1 MSTEQLFYST
11 GLEVFKYAIT
21 FALLYQTSRYLISP
35 HLLGKY
41 SKIYHTLQFGEQTYW
56 DSSIV
61 STIHAIIVS
70 YLALTAAYN
79 GSFWSSWPH
88 FELTLTS
95 PESHLALQ
103 VMTGYMIS
111 DGLTIFYYRKEKA
124 WQSMKTATLI
134 HHSVVTLIHFMIMTL
149 DFGHTFALIGTITE
163 ITTPLINNRWFLYT
177 SKEADS
183 NLYFY
188 NGISLVFM
196 WFVVRIVIAGPGSLI
211 PLYMNEESLE
221 WYHKLVFWTTYGLM
235 YPLQW
240 MWFIKLVK
248 GALKALDKDPK
259 KKD

>member
-1 MSTEQLFYST
+1 MNTEQLINST
-11 GLEVFKYAIT
+11 AHEVFKYAIS
-21 FALLYQTSRYLISP
+21 FALLFQTSRYLISP

-41 SKIYHTLQFGEQTYW
+41 SKIYHILQFDEKTYW

-79 GSFWSSWPH
+79 GNFWSSWPN
-88 FELTLTS
+88 FKVTLTS
-95 PESHLALQ
+95 PESHLTLQ
-103 VMTGYMIS
+103 VMTGYLIS

-124 WQSMKTATLI
+124 WQSIKTATLI
-134 HHSVVTLIHFMIMTL
+134 HHSLGTAINLFLMIFN
-149 DFGHTFALIGTITE
+149 FGHSFAMIGTITE

-177 SKEADS
+177 SKETDS
-183 NLYFY
+183 KLYFY
-188 NGISLVFM
+188 NGISLVFL

-240 MWFIKLVK
+240 MWFAKLVK
-248 GALKALDKDPK
+248 GALKVWNKKPK
-259 KKD
+259 KDD